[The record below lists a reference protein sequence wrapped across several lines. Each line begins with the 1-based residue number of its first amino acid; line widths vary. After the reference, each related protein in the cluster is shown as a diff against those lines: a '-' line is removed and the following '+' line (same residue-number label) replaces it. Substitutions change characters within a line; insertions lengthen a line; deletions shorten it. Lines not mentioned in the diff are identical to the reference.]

1 MGDSNIRK
9 EEDEMKKFAKRL
21 MNVIENILIY
31 GSGSHGSNV
40 GWICAVPASIVLY
53 INFHT
58 IDFPVNT
65 WREGLAIIVPLMVL
79 LWYSVST
86 LLYLVMTSKWF
97 LWIEAKILENREK
110 IELKPPGHQLF

>member
-1 MGDSNIRK
+1 
-9 EEDEMKKFAKRL
+9 MKKFAKRL

-40 GWICAVPASIVLY
+40 GWICAVPASIVLH

-58 IDFPVNT
+58 TDFPLNT
-65 WREGLAIIVPLMVL
+65 WKEWLAIIVPLMVMS
-79 LWYSVST
+79 WYFVST
-86 LLYLVMTSKWF
+86 LLYLILTSKCF

-110 IELKPPGHQLF
+110 IELKPLGHQLF